1 MAEDDPDHVMG
12 VDFTD
17 LNPVLEEVSY
27 PVTTDELREQ
37 HGDTELGRTNAEPIT
52 MRELFDYMGDETFKS
67 PDEIRQQILSQ
78 MPRNSEGRTNYSDRG
93 GSTPTQTEA
102 AEEAEQQT
110 AGDLEDGPATDTD
123 TTQQ

>member
-1 MAEDDPDHVMG
+1 MADDAPEHDMG

-37 HGDTELGRTNAEPIT
+37 YGDTELGRTNADPIT
-52 MRELFDYMGDETFKS
+52 LKKLFDYMGDETFES
-67 PDEIRQQILSQ
+67 PDGVRQQILSQ
-78 MPRNSEGRTNYSDRG
+78 MPRNSEGRPNYSDRG
-93 GSTPTQTEA
+93 GSTPVQTDE
-102 AEEAEQQT
+102 AEEAERQT
-110 AGDLEDGPATDTD
+110 AGDLQDGPATDTD